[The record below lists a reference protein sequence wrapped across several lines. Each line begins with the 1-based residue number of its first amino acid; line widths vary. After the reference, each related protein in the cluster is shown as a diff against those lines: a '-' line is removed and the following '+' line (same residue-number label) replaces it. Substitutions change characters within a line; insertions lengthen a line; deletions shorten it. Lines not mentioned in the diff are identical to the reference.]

1 MNYSKVQKD
10 ALARLV
16 KTPDGVTHCI
26 CGDGYVGIVIDGVVG
41 YVVPEDTNWID
52 LERIEKVMNLRSLG
66 LPLMSQDNKLEPT
79 ENLVDK
85 GDTIMRE
92 FRKQWPESDNV
103 VYIQEKLLK
112 NFDLPTYY
120 QDINR
125 PKGIIAITERTQ
137 LEGEVLVG
145 FVLPCIINRDN

>member
-1 MNYSKVQKD
+1 MKYAQAQKD

-16 KTPDGVTHCI
+16 KHPSAVANCI
-26 CGDGYVGIVIDGVVG
+26 CPDDKVGIIIDDVVG
-41 YVVPEDTNWID
+41 YIIPWDANWID
-52 LERIEKVMNLRSLG
+52 LERVERVVNLRNLG
-66 LPLMSQDNKLEPT
+66 LPLMSADNKLEPT

-85 GDTIMRE
+85 GDTIVRE
-92 FRKQWPESDNV
+92 FRKAYQTGTP

-112 NFDLPTYY
+112 NFEFPTFY

-125 PKGIIAITERTQ
+125 PKSPVAITEMTE

-145 FVLPCIINRDN
+145 FVLPFNINRD

>member
-1 MNYSKVQKD
+1 MKYAQAQKD

-16 KTPDGVTHCI
+16 KHPNGVANCI
-26 CGDGYVGIVIDGVVG
+26 CPDDKVGIIIDDVVG
-41 YVVPEDTNWID
+41 YIIPEDANWID
-52 LERIEKVMNLRSLG
+52 LERVERVVNLRNLG
-66 LPLMSQDNKLEPT
+66 LPIMSADNKLEPT

-85 GDTIMRE
+85 GDTIVRE
-92 FRKQWPESDNV
+92 FRKAYPMADKP

-112 NFDLPTYY
+112 NFEFPTFY

-125 PKGIIAITERTQ
+125 PKAPVAITEMTQ

-145 FVLPCIINRDN
+145 FVLPFNINRD

>member
-1 MNYSKVQKD
+1 MKYAQAQKD

-16 KTPDGVTHCI
+16 KHPSSVANCI
-26 CGDGYVGIVIDGVVG
+26 CPDDKVGIILDGVVG
-41 YVVPEDTNWID
+41 YIIPMDANWID
-52 LERIEKVMNLRSLG
+52 LERVERVVNLRNLG
-66 LPLMSQDNKLEPT
+66 LPLMSAENKLEPT

-85 GDTIMRE
+85 GDTILRE
-92 FRKQWPESDNV
+92 FRKAYPMADAP

-112 NFDLPTYY
+112 NFEFPTFY

-125 PKGIIAITERTQ
+125 PKAPVAITEMTQ

-145 FVLPCIINRDN
+145 FVLPFNINRD

>member
-1 MNYSKVQKD
+1 MKYAQAQKD

-16 KTPDGVTHCI
+16 KHPSTVANCI
-26 CGDGYVGIVIDGVVG
+26 CPDDKVGIIIDGVVG
-41 YVVPEDTNWID
+41 YIIPMDANWID
-52 LERIEKVMNLRSLG
+52 LERVERVVNLRNLG
-66 LPLMSQDNKLEPT
+66 LPLMSAENKLEPT

-85 GDTIMRE
+85 GDTIVRE
-92 FRKQWPESDNV
+92 FRKAYPTGTP

-112 NFDLPTYY
+112 NFEFPTFY

-125 PKGIIAITERTQ
+125 PKSPVAITEMTE

-145 FVLPCIINRDN
+145 FVLPFNINRD